1 MKTLTSQDLTEL
13 FDKDNGK
20 TSKEIKDLYKN
31 NIEEMNKLKKIQQNL
46 ELNKVD
52 LLSNHEAYKDV
63 ENVLRL
69 KDRLT
74 MLKLLQLKAQELNVL
89 LKSDIDESLGDFLKN
104 RVEKKFK
111 ELADIF
117 ETNVILN
124 FGHYCTI
131 GDFIIELE
139 ESSGKEIGEEGFDK
153 ILFGKLKEIQD
164 LKANV

>member
-89 LKSDIDESLGDFLKN
+89 LKSDIDESLGGFLEN
-104 RVEKKFK
+104 RVEKN
-111 ELADIF
+111 LR
-117 ETNVILN
+117 N
-124 FGHYCTI
+124 
-131 GDFIIELE
+131 
-139 ESSGKEIGEEGFDK
+139 
-153 ILFGKLKEIQD
+153 
-164 LKANV
+164 